1 MTPVKYV
8 QIYMLE
14 VGNKIFKGSNLIG
27 REVMFNQ
34 IYNKN
39 GGVGGLTKYS
49 PPKAEQKEWV

>member
-14 VGNKIFKGSNLIG
+14 VGNKIFKGSNVIG

-34 IYNKN
+34 IYNKML
-39 GGVGGLTKYS
+39 VW
-49 PPKAEQKEWV
+49 ED